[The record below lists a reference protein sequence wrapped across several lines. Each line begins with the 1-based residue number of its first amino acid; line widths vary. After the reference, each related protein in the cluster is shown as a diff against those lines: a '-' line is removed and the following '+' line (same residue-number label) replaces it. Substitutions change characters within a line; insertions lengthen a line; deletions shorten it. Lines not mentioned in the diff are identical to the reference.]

1 MGGKAPMSESES
13 ADSCSDASSVSV
25 DEPSASDHEGVDESS
40 GDEEEAFDRRLDA
53 LIRAEAE
60 KM

>member
-1 MGGKAPMSESES
+1 MSESES

-25 DEPSASDHEGVDESS
+25 DKPSVSDHEGVDESS
-40 GDEEEAFDRRLDA
+40 GDEKEAFDRRLDA

>member
-1 MGGKAPMSESES
+1 MSESES

-25 DEPSASDHEGVDESS
+25 DEGVDESS
-40 GDEEEAFDRRLDA
+40 GDEKEAFDRRLDA

>member
-1 MGGKAPMSESES
+1 MSESES

-40 GDEEEAFDRRLDA
+40 GDEEEVFNRRLDA